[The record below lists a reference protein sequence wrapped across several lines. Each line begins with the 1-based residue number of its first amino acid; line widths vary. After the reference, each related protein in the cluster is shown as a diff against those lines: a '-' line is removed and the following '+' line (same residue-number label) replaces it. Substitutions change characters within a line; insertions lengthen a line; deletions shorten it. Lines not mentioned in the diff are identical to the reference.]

1 VRSSQEAVEVFVIGG
16 GPAGLAT
23 AIAARRR
30 GLRVTVADGV
40 GAIIDKACGEG
51 LLPATQEA
59 LAELGV
65 ALPVAQGYRFKGI
78 RFVEKAASVAAEFP
92 FGSGM
97 GIRRTLLH
105 GCLVD
110 EAEKSGVK
118 LLWKTPVTGIEA
130 GGVRLKSGLVPAK
143 WIIGADGSHSL
154 VRRWS
159 GLDSMTV
166 NCQRFATRR
175 HYRVRPWSDFME
187 IYWGA
192 RVQAYVTPIAEE
204 EVCIVMMG
212 EGLQD
217 VQFEQALNILPE
229 LRERLSGAEAVSR
242 ERGAITSI
250 RSLKRVWR
258 NNVALVG
265 DASGGVDAITGEGL
279 RLAFRQAAA
288 LAQAIA
294 SGNLADYQREH
305 RKLAYRPTLMATML
319 QRLARYDRLRI
330 RMLRMLSQNP
340 ELFARLLA
348 VHLGCP
354 TSGDVVAAG
363 AELGWQLLL
372 TSQGS

>member
-1 VRSSQEAVEVFVIGG
+1 MRSSQETVGVFVVGG

-23 AIAARRR
+23 AIAARRK
-30 GLRVTVADGV
+30 GFTVTVADGV
-40 GAIIDKACGEG
+40 GAVIDKACGEG
-51 LLPATQEA
+51 LMPATQEA

-78 RFVEKAASVAAEFP
+78 RFVEKSASVEAEFP
-92 FGSGM
+92 SGRAT

-105 GCLVD
+105 ECLVD
-110 EAEKSGVK
+110 EAEKFDVK
-118 LLWKTPVTGIEA
+118 LLWKTPVIGIEA
-130 GGVRLKSGLVPAK
+130 GGVRLKSGLVPAG
-143 WIIGADGSHSL
+143 WIIGADGAHSR
-154 VRRWS
+154 VRRWA
-159 GLDSMTV
+159 GLESTTT
-166 NCQRFATRR
+166 NRQRFAARR
-175 HYRVRPWSDFME
+175 HYRVRPWSEFME

-192 RVQAYVTPIAEE
+192 RVQAYVTPIADE

-217 VQFEQALNILPE
+217 VKFEQALKILPE
-229 LRERLSGAEAVSR
+229 LRERLSSAEAVGR

-258 NNVALVG
+258 NNIALVG
-265 DASGGVDAITGEGL
+265 DASGSVDAITGEGL
-279 RLAFRQAAA
+279 RLTFRQAAA
-288 LAQAIA
+288 VAQAME

-330 RMLRMLSQNP
+330 RMFRMLSQNP

-348 VHLGCP
+348 VHVGCP

-363 AELGWQLLL
+363 AALGWQLLL
-372 TSQGS
+372 TSQRS

>member
-1 VRSSQEAVEVFVIGG
+1 MRSSHEAVEVFVIGG

-30 GLRVTVADGV
+30 GFRVVVADGV
-40 GAIIDKACGEG
+40 GEQIDKACGEG
-51 LLPATQEA
+51 LMPATRMA
-59 LAELGV
+59 LDELGV
-65 ALPVAQGYRFKGI
+65 ALPVSQGYRFKGI
-78 RFVEKAASVAAEFP
+78 RFVEKAASVAAAFP
-92 FGSGM
+92 FGSGT

-110 EAEKSGVK
+110 EAEKSDVK
-118 LLWKTPVTGIEA
+118 LLWKTPVIGIEA
-130 GGVRLKSGLVPAK
+130 GGVRLKSGLVTAK
-143 WIIGADGSHSL
+143 WIIGADGSHSR
-154 VRRWS
+154 VRRWA

-166 NCQRFATRR
+166 NRQRFATRR

-212 EGLQD
+212 EALHD
-217 VQFEQALNILPE
+217 VKFEQALNILPE

-242 ERGAITSI
+242 ERGAITSN
-250 RSLKRVWR
+250 RWLKRVWR
-258 NNVALVG
+258 DNVALVG

-279 RLAFRQAAA
+279 RLTFRQAAA
-288 LAQAIA
+288 VAEAMA

-305 RKLAYRPTLMATML
+305 RKLAYRPTFMATML

-330 RMLRMLSQNP
+330 RMFRMLSQNP

-348 VHLGCP
+348 VHVGFP

-372 TSQGS
+372 TNQRS

>member
-1 VRSSQEAVEVFVIGG
+1 M
-16 GPAGLAT
+16 
-23 AIAARRR
+23 AIAARRK
-30 GLRVTVADGV
+30 GFTVTVADGV
-40 GAIIDKACGEG
+40 GALIDKACGEG
-51 LLPATQEA
+51 LMPATQEA

-65 ALPVAQGYRFKGI
+65 ALPVAQGYLFKGI
-78 RFVEKAASVAAEFP
+78 RFVEKCASVEAEFP
-92 FGSGM
+92 SGRGT

-105 GCLVD
+105 GYLID

-118 LLWKTPVTGIEA
+118 LLWKTPVMGIEA
-130 GGVRLKSGLVPAK
+130 GGVRLKSGLVPAR
-143 WIIGADGSHSL
+143 WIIGADGGHSR
-154 VRRWS
+154 VRRWTE
-159 GLDSMTV
+159 LDSTTV
-166 NCQRFATRR
+166 NRQRFATRR

-187 IYWGA
+187 IYWGT

-212 EGLQD
+212 ERLQE
-217 VQFEQALNILPE
+217 VRFEQALSSLPE
-229 LRERLSGAEAVSR
+229 LCERLSGAEAVGH

-250 RSLKRVWR
+250 RSLKRVWL

-265 DASGGVDAITGEGL
+265 DASGSVDAITGEGL
-279 RLAFRQAAA
+279 RLTFRQAAA
-288 LAQAIA
+288 LAQAMA

-319 QRLARYDRLRI
+319 QRLARCDRLRI

-348 VHLGCP
+348 VHVGSP
-354 TSGDVVAAG
+354 TSRDVVAAG
-363 AELGWQLLL
+363 AKLGWQMLL